1 LSEPNNDYL
10 RFFLTTWVGNSFC
23 AIPDSKLQ
31 IPEMIR
37 ANSLSDHE
45 KCLTDRF
52 HTGNP
57 VPEMPYRKFEDLPV
71 WKDAAHLAQLI
82 FELTSQGVFRNH
94 SGLRNQLERAALSIS
109 NNIAEGFERGSNN
122 ELVAFLYIA
131 RGSAGEVRS
140 MLRLLTTW
148 AVSVI
153 TRIRFKIWRFDV
165 KQFRNNSIVG
175 LNNSRVQ
182 AFAVSGIS
190 TLSLRRDL
198 PNRLAITTSC
208 GDRKNSPPIVSIWN
222 LQSEI
227 WNMEFGIPDYGGFH
241 GY

>member
-1 LSEPNNDYL
+1 MNDYL
-10 RFFLTTWVGNSFC
+10 PFSSRLRVGNSFC

-45 KCLTDRF
+45 QCLTDRF

-71 WKDAAHLAQLI
+71 WKDAAHLAQFI

-148 AVSVI
+148 AVFSNHKYQIQDLAVRCEAI
-153 TRIRFKIWRFDV
+153 SKQLYRWIEQLKSSGFRGQRHLNVVAAQGSSKSSNNHHIPAEIGKTR
-165 KQFRNNSIVG
+165 
-175 LNNSRVQ
+175 
-182 AFAVSGIS
+182 
-190 TLSLRRDL
+190 RR
-198 PNRLAITTSC
+198 
-208 GDRKNSPPIVSIWN
+208 
-222 LQSEI
+222 
-227 WNMEFGIPDYGGFH
+227 
-241 GY
+241 

>member
-1 LSEPNNDYL
+1 
-10 RFFLTTWVGNSFC
+10 
-23 AIPDSKLQ
+23 
-31 IPEMIR
+31 MIR

-57 VPEMPYRKFEDLPV
+57 LPEMPYRKFEDLPV
-71 WKDAAHLAQLI
+71 WKFAAHLAQLI

-148 AVSVI
+148 AVFSNHKNQIQGLAVRCEAI
-153 TRIRFKIWRFDV
+153 SKQLYRWIEQLKSSSFRGQRHLVAAQGSSKSSKNDVPAEIGKTR
-165 KQFRNNSIVG
+165 
-175 LNNSRVQ
+175 
-182 AFAVSGIS
+182 
-190 TLSLRRDL
+190 RR
-198 PNRLAITTSC
+198 
-208 GDRKNSPPIVSIWN
+208 
-222 LQSEI
+222 
-227 WNMEFGIPDYGGFH
+227 
-241 GY
+241 